1 MKKKKRNIGVIIGNL
16 EALHAYELARGMSQ
30 AAKDYEVN
38 LLVFP
43 GMHSGSFYD
52 KSLLKHR
59 EEFDYQFNTVYDY
72 VAKEN
77 IDILLISI
85 GTVIDFLGT
94 ENYQNFLAKYEN
106 IPSIILEDNIE
117 GKICVTLENRVG
129 LYECIKHLIVD
140 HHYKKIAFVSG
151 RKNNFDAKERL
162 SVYRKIMREYHLPIE
177 EGMIAYG
184 DFTEYSDELVAG
196 ILDRHPDIEAICFA
210 NDNMVLGGY
219 RECERRGI
227 IVGKDIGI
235 TGFDDN
241 QQAISYDP
249 PLTTVRVRPYIMGY
263 QAVTKAIRMLN
274 GETVNSAIMDSAV
287 CIRNSCGCKS
297 HTYNKIGLRIDQN
310 MTLEQCICEHTAIV
324 IHEITNYPEGEII
337 EQKIGSKI
345 KRLMTILIRTYF
357 GEKIDNFS
365 EEVITIVK
373 ELLGKKYTGYYI
385 IEKFQFVLLRFIQG
399 VIKETDNITLKRQF
413 ADLSSRIFAAISTY
427 TQGEYQRT
435 IKRCKKEA
443 WYATYITR
451 DTMVYS
457 ADVKEALYQ
466 IVEKMKLL
474 RFRSAYIYV
483 FKEPIKNYDN
493 RYWVCPE
500 KMYLAAKVD
509 RNGVK
514 AYEVEERPYITLA
527 DGIEGGIG
535 KEERFIAMHFVLF
548 SNETQYGLLV
558 CEADLQEA
566 SYAYSISLQI
576 GTSLKFLEMMN
587 EQMQMQKKLQDSL
600 ETISRKNELLNH
612 ISISDEL
619 TGLLNRRGVFEAMLN
634 KLLDNPGRL
643 VAIVFADMDNLK
655 QINDTFGHNE
665 GDFALRCIADILKN
679 SFREQDPIGRIGGD
693 EFIAYAVIDGPNLI
707 HSIRSKIE
715 NLTEEL
721 NAKCQKP
728 YYIEMSVGVKEVISH
743 QRMDLKDI
751 LKEADNVLYEDKK
764 NKRVTCIKTD
774 NRKED
779 PA

>member
-1 MKKKKRNIGVIIGNL
+1 MKKKKRNIGLIIGNL
-16 EALHAYELARGMSQ
+16 EALHAYELARGISQ
-30 AAKDYEVN
+30 AAKDYDVN

-59 EEFDYQFNTVYDY
+59 EEYDYQFNTVYDY
-72 VAKEN
+72 VAKEK
-77 IDILLISI
+77 IDMLLISL

-94 ENYQNFLAKYEN
+94 EDYQNFLAKYDK
-106 IPSIILEDNIE
+106 IPSIILEDKID

-129 LYECIKHLIVD
+129 LHECIKHLIVD

-151 RKNNFDAKERL
+151 RKNNYDAKERL
-162 SVYRKIMREYHLPIE
+162 DVYRKIMHEYHLPIE

-219 RECERRGI
+219 RECERRGLI
-227 IVGKDIGI
+227 IGKDIAI

-263 QAVTKAIRMLN
+263 QAVTKAIRALD
-274 GETVNSAIMDSAV
+274 GEHVSSAIMDSTV
-287 CIRNSCGCKS
+287 CIRNSCGCESYAYK
-297 HTYNKIGLRIDQN
+297 KIGLRLNKN
-310 MTLEQCICEHTAIV
+310 MTLEQCIDEHTAIV
-324 IHEITNYPEGEII
+324 LHEITNYPEGEVI
-337 EQKIGSKI
+337 EQKLGSKI
-345 KRLMTILIRTYF
+345 KKLMTFLIRTYS
-357 GEKIDNFS
+357 GEEADNFS
-365 EEVITIVK
+365 ANVIAIVK
-373 ELLGKKYTGYYI
+373 ELLGKEYTGYFI
-385 IEKFQFVLLRFIQG
+385 IEKFQLVLLRFIQG
-399 VIKETDNITLKRQF
+399 VIKETESESLKRQF
-413 ADLSSRIFAAISTY
+413 ANLSSRIFATISNY

-443 WYATYITR
+443 WYATYVTR

-457 ADVKEALYQ
+457 ADEKEALYQ
-466 IVEKMKLL
+466 IVEKMQLL
-474 RFRSAYIYV
+474 RFRSAYIYL

-493 RYWVCPE
+493 RYWICPE
-500 KMYLAAKVD
+500 KMYLAAKED
-509 RNGVK
+509 KKGVK
-514 AYEVEERPYITLA
+514 AYEVAERPYITLA

-535 KEERFIAMHFVLF
+535 QEERFVAMHFSLF

-587 EQMQMQKKLQDSL
+587 EQMQMQKKLQDSV
-600 ETISRKNELLNH
+600 EIISRKNELLNH

-643 VAIVFADMDNLK
+643 VAVVFIDMDNLK
-655 QINDTFGHNE
+655 QVNDTFGHNE
-665 GDFALRCIADILKN
+665 GDFALKCIADILKK

-693 EFIAYAVIDGPNLI
+693 EFIAYAVIDEPNLI
-707 HSIRSKIE
+707 HSIRRNIE
-715 NLTEEL
+715 RLSEEM
-721 NAKCQKP
+721 NATCDKP

-751 LKEADNVLYEDKK
+751 LKEADNVLYADKK
-764 NKRVTCIKTD
+764 NKRKSCIKEL
-774 NRKED
+774 NNM
-779 PA
+779 

>member
-413 ADLSSRIFAAISTY
+413 ADLSSRLFAAISTY

-566 SYAYSISLQI
+566 SHAYSISLQI